1 MNPLPSCQVHE
12 LPSTPN
18 DQRWL
23 IQDLWGYDAVG
34 ILGGEPKCCK
44 SFCALT
50 ISLAVA
56 SGRLCL
62 GNRAIGRPGPVLHF
76 AAEDA
81 LHIVRDRAQQLARGL
96 GIGDL
101 STIPL
106 WVITSPIV
114 RIDHSQDQAALDAA
128 ITQRRPVL
136 VVLDP
141 FIRLHRCDENHS
153 GEVAPLLAYLRLLQ
167 RTHGCAIILVHHA
180 RKGGGGMRPGQALR
194 GSSELHA
201 WGDCNLFLR
210 RHHRCRGHATILTL
224 EAEHRAAASPPP
236 IRLQLTTGGSAENVM
251 QLVDITNARD
261 APSDSPDPRAAPP
274 RSPVERIL
282 DLLRLAG
289 KPLTRS
295 DIQHQIRLRTARIGA
310 ALQQLITEQRLVHDS
325 GAYSLSHTAS
335 S

>member
-1 MNPLPSCQVHE
+1 MNPLPTCSVND

-23 IQDLWGYDAVG
+23 IHDLWGYDAVG

-56 SGRLCL
+56 SGRPCL
-62 GNRAIGRPGPVLHF
+62 GNRVIGRPGPVLHF

-81 LHIVRDRAQQLARGL
+81 LHIVRDRGQQLARGL
-96 GIGDL
+96 GIADL
-101 STIPL
+101 GAVPL
-106 WVITSPIV
+106 WVITAPIL
-114 RIDHSQDQAALDAA
+114 RIDRSDDQAALDATIA
-128 ITQRRPVL
+128 QRRPVL

-141 FIRLHRCDENHS
+141 FIRLHRCDENQS

-180 RKGGGGMRPGQALR
+180 RKGGSGMRPGQALR

-201 WGDCNLFLR
+201 WGDCNLYLR
-210 RHHRCRGHATILTL
+210 RHRRGDNSPLLTL

-236 IRLQLTTGGSAENVM
+236 IRLQLTAGGADDHALHLIELAHHDIPADGRDPPAE
-251 QLVDITNARD
+251 
-261 APSDSPDPRAAPP
+261 PP
-274 RSPVERIL
+274 RSPCERIL

-289 KPLTRS
+289 RPLTRS
-295 DIQHQIRLRTARIGA
+295 DIQHQIRLRTARIGV
-310 ALQQLITEQRLVHDS
+310 ALQHLIAEQRIVHGS
-325 GAYSLSHTAS
+325 GSYSLPQTAS